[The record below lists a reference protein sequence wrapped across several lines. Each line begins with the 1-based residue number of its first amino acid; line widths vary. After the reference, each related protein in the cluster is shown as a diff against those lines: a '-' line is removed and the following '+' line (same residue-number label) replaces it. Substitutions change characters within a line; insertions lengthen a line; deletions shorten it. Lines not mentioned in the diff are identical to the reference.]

1 MADLEKSAGVAPA
14 RSSSSNSIE
23 GQAADIQ
30 ELPALFGRLSD
41 GVMTLLDTKL
51 SLLKVEIKEDA
62 EAYISG
68 GAKIGIG
75 AVIAGVGF
83 ALLNVAIALLVAS
96 LLPEAWGQPVRYT
109 AGFAIVGLLYL
120 LIGGIIIITVK
131 NALAKRQLVPS
142 RSVNEL
148 KRDKEW
154 IQKG

>member
-1 MADLEKSAGVAPA
+1 MADLERTTAAAPA
-14 RSSSSNSIE
+14 RSTE
-23 GQAADIQ
+23 AQTDIQ

-62 EAYISG
+62 DAYING
-68 GAKIGIG
+68 GTKIGIG

-83 ALLNVAIALLVAS
+83 ALLNVAVAFFVAKLFTFDDPRLNYAL
-96 LLPEAWGQPVRYT
+96 
-109 AGFAIVGLLYL
+109 GFLITGAVYL
-120 LIGGIIIITVK
+120 LIGGIVIVTVK
-131 NALAKRQLVPS
+131 NHLARRNLVPS
-142 RSVNEL
+142 RSVEEL